1 MKKHTLVPYGFA
13 EFESADAGLRFEMKV
28 TLHSKK
34 AHFGT
39 VRFRGI

>member
-13 EFESADAGLRFEMKV
+13 EFEIADARSKFKMKV
-28 TLHSKK
+28 APQNKK

>member
-1 MKKHTLVPYGFA
+1 MTTHDVI
-13 EFESADAGLRFEMKV
+13 EMKEHRFKIKV
-28 TLHSKK
+28 APQNKK